1 MRSFVRM
8 AKFKRSPTRRVE
20 LDIMT
25 DQDSNCGIWELAQAV
40 TAKPAE
46 DTRSVPCLPTGTASG
61 RVSGKSRAWLASR
74 VLAFVFAVSDKPKHK
89 VHNNFTSGAQ
99 NSGTEFAASVFFDSI
114 LEMDSRTKVL
124 AAHHGTLVSDG
135 SVLLERVHVAD
146 RPLFMLSCHDAAKAN
161 RNVTVRM
168 QAEDP
173 LHFVEAQLMLQSHGQ
188 NLLVAIRRAT
198 DISTSADNSAGDRHL
213 ELTRELAHELRTPL
227 AAMVGLADALAHD
240 KTCTQEMQKTYPA
253 LIASTGRS
261 LIELTGTMLQ
271 SPSHDVQ
278 ETGASSGQVAS
289 LGQVVQECVALW
301 QPMAAQKSIVL
312 FDRVPKMLAAK
323 TVEAV
328 AMRQILTNLISNAV
342 KYCPEGTSVEVG
354 AATSAN
360 AWTLTVADNGSGLA
374 PEDVARLG
382 QKNFRSDKAAST
394 AGFGLGL
401 FIVRRLVD
409 AIGGR
414 ISFES
419 RPGKGTKV
427 MIAFTASSFAN
438 LSDFQPQA
446 GKAPVLQHVL
456 MTTQGDRHAA
466 A

>member
-1 MRSFVRM
+1 
-8 AKFKRSPTRRVE
+8 
-20 LDIMT
+20 MT
-25 DQDSNCGIWELAQAV
+25 DQDSNCGILELAEAV
-40 TAKPAE
+40 TAKNAADAE
-46 DTRSVPCLPTGTASG
+46 PVTVVPMGVFWKSLSLRHRLLRSQALLTAG
-61 RVSGKSRAWLASR
+61 LFTNGG
-74 VLAFVFAVSDKPKHK
+74 FFAIGKPKHK
-89 VHNNFTSGAQ
+89 PQTNSASGAKKGQ
-99 NSGTEFAASVFFDSI
+99 TEFAASVFFDAI
-114 LEMDSRTKVL
+114 LEIDSCAKVL
-124 AAHHGTLVSDG
+124 TAHHGTHINAG
-135 SVLLERVHVAD
+135 SVLLERIHIAD
-146 RPLFMLSCHDAAKAN
+146 RPLFMLACHDGAKAT
-161 RNVTVRM
+161 RNVTVRI

-173 LHFVEAQLMLQSHGQ
+173 VHFVQAQFMIKPNGQ
-188 NLLVAIRRAT
+188 NLLVAIRHAT
-198 DISTSADNSAGDRHL
+198 DISTNADSSAGDAQR
-213 ELTRELAHELRTPL
+213 ELARELAHELRTPL

-240 KTCTQEMQKTYPA
+240 KTCTQEMHKTYPA

-271 SPSHDVQ
+271 SPGHDVQ
-278 ETGASSGQVAS
+278 ESGASSGQVAS

-323 TVEAV
+323 TVESA

-342 KYCPEGTSVEVG
+342 KYCPNGTSVEVG

-382 QKNFRSDKAAST
+382 QKNFRSDRATGT
-394 AGFGLGL
+394 AGYGLGL

-427 MIAFTASSFAN
+427 MIAFTASRFAN